1 MKIGIIV
8 ATEQE
13 INATKELL
21 KDIKITNIFDLQF
34 FEGTAEGDDVV
45 LVKCGI
51 GKVNAGRVTQI
62 LIDKFDVKSV
72 INVGAAGAINPEL
85 NIKDI
90 VIGSELV
97 QYDYDTSALGS
108 TKKGEIDGV
117 GMFMKS
123 DKNLIDKCLVAL
135 SKMTDKDFK
144 YKVGRIATAD
154 LFCSDKKLAED
165 IRKNYNAE
173 CVEMEG
179 GAVAQVCKLDKIP
192 FVVIRGISDS
202 PNGNNGIDYM
212 QYCSIA
218 AKQAAEMLDKILIE
232 I

>member
-117 GMFMKS
+117 GMFIES
-123 DKNLIDKCLVAL
+123 DKNLIEKCLAAL
-135 SKMTDKDFK
+135 SKMTEKNFK

-154 LFCSDKKLAED
+154 LFCSDKALADD
-165 IRKNYNAE
+165 IRKTYNAE

>member
-13 INATKELL
+13 IDATKKLL
-21 KDIKITNIFDLQF
+21 QNVQITNIFDLQF
-34 FEGTAEGDDVV
+34 YEGTAEGDDVV

-62 LIDKFDVKSV
+62 LIDRFDVKSV

-135 SKMTDKDFK
+135 GKMTDKDFK

-173 CVEMEG
+173 CVEMEDLKN
-179 GAVAQVCKLDKIP
+179 VT
-192 FVVIRGISDS
+192 
-202 PNGNNGIDYM
+202 N
-212 QYCSIA
+212 
-218 AKQAAEMLDKILIE
+218 
-232 I
+232 